1 MLEPQSVHFAL
12 HIMALHTLEDA
23 LGLNQNV
30 SRSSDVYLM
39 CVSHNR
45 FVDMGAV
52 QPRQLP

>member
-1 MLEPQSVHFAL
+1 MLEPQSVHLAL

-52 QPRQLP
+52 